1 MKNFT
6 IYYVTRGGLN
16 GAMPMYAKCQD
27 EAEIM
32 FQEQFTKWEIIR
44 IVKGW

>member
-16 GAMPMYAKCQD
+16 GAMPMYAKCRDDAQ
-27 EAEIM
+27 AM
-32 FQEQFTKWEIIR
+32 FQEQFLAWEIIR
-44 IVKGW
+44 IVKAW